1 MAPITVIE
9 TVENTPQGL
18 RVSGV
23 TFDDRGPVQIDV
35 NGQELTV
42 DENGPVA
49 NWTTLLP
56 QGSLRVVVT
65 MLAIENGRRTFAC
78 WKASQSLVRKCP
90 NMLMRSPRKSDRN
103 QRDVCDV
110 SDI

>member
-23 TFDDRGPVQIDV
+23 TFDDRGPVQVDV

-56 QGSLRVVVT
+56 QGTSKISAGGRDDAGNRERTPHVR
-65 MLAIENGRRTFAC
+65 MLESVSIT
-78 WKASQSLVRKCP
+78 
-90 NMLMRSPRKSDRN
+90 RSKMPEHAHA
-103 QRDVCDV
+103 V
-110 SDI
+110 SAEE